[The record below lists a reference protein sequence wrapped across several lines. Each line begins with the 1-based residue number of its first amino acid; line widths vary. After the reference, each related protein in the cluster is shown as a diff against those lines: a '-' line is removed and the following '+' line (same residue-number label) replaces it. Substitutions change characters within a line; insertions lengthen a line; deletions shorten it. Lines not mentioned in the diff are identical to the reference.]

1 MAVDIK
7 KLFNEELPAAL
18 TKNAEDA
25 KTIGAKFQMNVT
37 GEGEWT
43 IDVTSTGP
51 SIKPGTSEADCTITI
66 AAEDFQ
72 KLLENPQA
80 NGMQLFFAG
89 KLKVAG
95 NQMLAMKMQKLFSY
109 KA

>member
-1 MAVDIK
+1 MAVDVK
-7 KLFNEELPAAL
+7 TLFNEELPAAL
-18 TKNAEDA
+18 AKNAEDA
-25 KTIGAKFQMNVT
+25 KTIGAKYQMNIT
-37 GEGEWT
+37 GEGEWF

-51 SIKPGTSEADCTITI
+51 VCKAGTETADCTITI
-66 AAEDFQ
+66 AADDFQ
-72 KLLENPQA
+72 KLVENPQA

-95 NQMLAMKMQKLFSY
+95 NQMLAMKLQKLFSY

>member
-1 MAVDIK
+1 MTVDVK
-7 KLFNEELPAAL
+7 KMFNEDLPAGLA
-18 TKNAEDA
+18 KHAEDA
-25 KTIGAKFQMNVT
+25 KTLGATYQLNIT
-37 GEGEWT
+37 GEGEWF
-43 IDVTSTGP
+43 IDCSANGP
-51 SIKPGTSEADCTITI
+51 AVKAGTEAADCTITV

-95 NQMLAMKMQKLFSY
+95 NQMLAMKLQKLFSF
-109 KA
+109 K

>member
-25 KTIGAKFQMNVT
+25 KTIGAKFQLNIT
-37 GEGEWT
+37 GEGSWFV
-43 IDVTSTGP
+43 DVSATGP
-51 SIKPGTSEADCTITI
+51 KCEPGEQPADCTITV

-80 NGMQLFFAG
+80 NGMPLFFAG
-89 KLKVAG
+89 KLKVTG
-95 NQMLAMKMQKLFSY
+95 NQMLAMKLNKLFSF
-109 KA
+109 K